1 MDWRGGVLDVPPWMR
16 YRSPNFQ
23 SGKRRGFTLLE
34 TALATVIVGTG
45 VVAAMGLFGA
55 CIQQASAADRMTV
68 ATNLAENIHEA
79 MIGLSFSDPGTAT
92 AVFGA
97 ESGETLATADDVDDF
112 DGQIFS
118 PPINSQRQTLSD
130 LSQYSQAVSVWPVL
144 ANDLS
149 TNSNESD
156 PDLPQSSYQGAV
168 RVRVRVMFRRT
179 ATDTPTE
186 VYQTSWIRMDN

>member
-1 MDWRGGVLDVPPWMR
+1 MPAPLAIPPTVNPAR
-16 YRSPNFQ
+16 
-23 SGKRRGFTLLE
+23 E
-34 TALATVIVGTG
+34 T
-45 VVAAMGLFGA
+45 
-55 CIQQASAADRMTV
+55 
-68 ATNLAENIHEA
+68 
-79 MIGLSFSDPGTAT
+79 T
-92 AVFGA
+92 AVFGP

-112 DGQIFS
+112 DGQTFS

-130 LSQYSQAVSVWPVL
+130 LSQYSQVVSVWPVF

-186 VYQTSWIRMDN
+186 IYQSSWIRMDN